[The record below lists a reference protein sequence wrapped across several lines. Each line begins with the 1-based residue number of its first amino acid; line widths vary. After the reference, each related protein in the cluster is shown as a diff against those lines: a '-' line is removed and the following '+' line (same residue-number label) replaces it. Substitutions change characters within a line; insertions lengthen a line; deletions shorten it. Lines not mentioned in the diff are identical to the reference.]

1 MQFRK
6 PAAVV
11 AALGALGAAAAP
23 AQAATDN
30 TSIAIGAGSL
40 TYPTPLAAANFPA
53 VTLNGLQQTV
63 RTSISPFVVNDARGG
78 SAGWNLTVAASQF
91 THSNTTD
98 QLPAGSMSMALPPV
112 PTTTVGNLGTP
123 PVVAGTSLQPL
134 DGGSAQKI
142 VSAPATPLSGAG
154 QWTFT
159 PLADTLTLQV
169 PAAVEPGTYTSTI
182 TSTLSTG
189 P

>member
-63 RTSISPFVVNDARGG
+63 RTSISPFVVNDARGFFTSRVIG
-78 SAGWNLTVAASQF
+78 AFLDEAVAALGEGI
-91 THSNTTD
+91 H
-98 QLPAGSMSMALPPV
+98 PV
-112 PTTTVGNLGTP
+112 FG
-123 PVVAGTSLQPL
+123 
-134 DGGSAQKI
+134 
-142 VSAPATPLSGAG
+142 ATR
-154 QWTFT
+154 
-159 PLADTLTLQV
+159 AD
-169 PAAVEPGTYTSTI
+169 PAANSSIRCPA
-182 TSTLSTG
+182 
-189 P
+189 

>member
-1 MQFRK
+1 MQVRMT
-6 PAAVV
+6 AAVV
-11 AALGALGAAAAP
+11 AALGALGVAAGP
-23 AQAATDN
+23 AQAADDT
-30 TSIAIGAGSL
+30 TSIAISAGAL
-40 TYPTPLAAANFPA
+40 TYVTPLAAANFPA
-53 VTLNGLQQTV
+53 VTLNGLQQTA

-78 SAGWNLTVAASQF
+78 SAGWNLTVEASQF
-91 THSNTTD
+91 THSNGSDT
-98 QLPAGSMSMALPPV
+98 LPAGSMSMALPPV

-123 PVVAGTSLQPL
+123 PVVTGTALQPL
-134 DGGSAQKI
+134 DGGSAQKV

-159 PLADTLTLQV
+159 PLADTLTLLV